1 LDPDA
6 DLTRLEEAAMRRSR
20 TTWMAWG
27 LGGPAAA
34 LATAAIVLAAGNG
47 EQPGELVAHHH
58 AVGIVTAIGLGILGA
73 LIAGRRPG
81 NPIGWLMGAAALFLG
96 VFSFTQQYGR
106 LAAAESLPGVAA
118 ASWLASWTNL
128 PGIAIASTLVF
139 QLFPDGRL
147 PSPRWRP
154 VAWLTVAAT
163 VVPAAV
169 LAARAWPL
177 RGPELAVQT
186 IGSPGLQGTFQA
198 GLQLALA
205 LSLVSLAAVVVRFR
219 RSTGVERQQ
228 IKWFA
233 YTAMIGIPLGVPV
246 DWPFWGPILEL
257 LQPPL
262 MFAGLGI
269 GMFRYRLYDVDRLL
283 NRTLVYGLLTA
294 SLAAGY
300 ATGVLVLGRL
310 ASGGRSDSLAVAATT
325 LAVAAA
331 FQPLRRGI
339 QRAVDRRFDRRRYDA
354 AATIEAF
361 AVRLRRQVD
370 ADALTAELLAVVDQ
384 TVQPT
389 RTSLWLRP
397 APGNGQ
403 P

>member
-1 LDPDA
+1 MGRVGTA
-6 DLTRLEEAAMRRSR
+6 RL
-20 TTWMAWG
+20 AW
-27 LGGPAAA
+27 A
-34 LATAAIVLAAGNG
+34 LAVLSVGLAVAGVVLAAGNG
-47 EQPGELVAHHH
+47 ESVPELVANHH
-58 AVGIVTAIGLGILGA
+58 AVGIVTAIGLAALGGLVA
-73 LIAGRRPG
+73 ARRQD
-81 NPIGWLMGAAALFLG
+81 NPIGWLLLAAGLFLG
-96 VFSFTQQYGR
+96 VFSFTQQYAPR
-106 LAAAESLPGVAA
+106 AAADALPGVGL

-128 PGIAIASTLVF
+128 PGIAISSTLVF

-147 PSPRWRP
+147 PSRRWRP
-154 VAWLTVAAT
+154 VAWLTVLAT

-169 LAARAWPL
+169 LAVKAWPL
-177 RGPELAVQT
+177 RGPALAVDT
-186 IGSPGLQGTFQA
+186 IGNPALQGTFQA

-205 LSLVSLAAVVVRFR
+205 LSLVSLVAVVARFR

-233 YTAMIGIPLGVPV
+233 YGAMIGLPLGVPSEL
-246 DWPFWGPILEL
+246 PLWGPIMEL
-257 LQPPL
+257 AQPPL
-262 MFAGLGI
+262 MVAGLGI
-269 GMFRYRLYDVDRLL
+269 GIFRYRLYDIDRLL

-300 ATGVLVLGRL
+300 AAGVLVLGRL
-310 ASGGRSDSLAVAATT
+310 ASGGRSSSLVVAATT

-331 FQPLRRGI
+331 FQPLRRAI
-339 QRAVDRRFDRRRYDA
+339 QGAVDRRFNRRHYDA

-361 AVRLRRQVD
+361 AVRLRQQVD
-370 ADALTAELLAVVDQ
+370 PDALTAELLDLVDQ

-397 APGNGQ
+397 AGGNGQ